1 MAISSEKTRLKISLH
16 KKALD
21 LIETASRTWN
31 ISKSELIETAT
42 TMYIVAQVRTLAQ
55 ESEDLEKKVKEK
67 QNEQIQKSKSEMPTK

>member
-1 MAISSEKTRLKISLH
+1 MAISSEKIRLKITLT

-31 ISKSELIETAT
+31 ISKSELMETAT

-55 ESEDLEKKVKEK
+55 ESENLEKKVKENK
-67 QNEQIQKSKSEMPTK
+67 